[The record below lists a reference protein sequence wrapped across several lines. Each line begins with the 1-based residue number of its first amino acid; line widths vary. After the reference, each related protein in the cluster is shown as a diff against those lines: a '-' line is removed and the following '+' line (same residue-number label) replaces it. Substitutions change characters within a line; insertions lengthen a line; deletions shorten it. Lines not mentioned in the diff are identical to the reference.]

1 MRRSPAVCQ
10 LLAHPHTHRSSHPPT
25 HHSNPERF
33 TGYAGPSARRVWT
46 SIYENCFELTPEEMS
61 AGDHCFEKRIFYR
74 LIAGLQS
81 SISTH
86 LAL

>member
-1 MRRSPAVCQ
+1 M
-10 LLAHPHTHRSSHPPT
+10 
-25 HHSNPERF
+25 
-33 TGYAGPSARRVWT
+33 WT
-46 SIYENCFELTPEEMS
+46 SIYENCFELTSEEMS

>member
-1 MRRSPAVCQ
+1 MAC
-10 LLAHPHTHRSSHPPT
+10 LLDRACAPTHPLTHPPPT
-25 HHSNPERF
+25 HSNPERF
-33 TGYAGPSARRVWT
+33 TGYAGPSARHVWT

>member
-1 MRRSPAVCQ
+1 MNQLSSPPSISPPPIPRYFF
-10 LLAHPHTHRSSHPPT
+10 LPHP
-25 HHSNPERF
+25 HSNPERF
-33 TGYAGPSARRVWT
+33 TGYAGSSARRVWS
-46 SIYENCFELTPEEMS
+46 SIYENSFELTPEEMS
-61 AGDHCFEKRIFYR
+61 VGDHCFEKRIFYR